1 MDTRQTDLYWFRL
14 DEEIHVEDVDKFSGR
29 NIHPDRVMTQWVLVL
44 MTSGER
50 SFRIYGEDHVAH
62 GGDFFCCLLMC
73 GIVEFNVITMRLF
86 CSFSGNRCSGSATCK
101 AGYRSYFASAIRSG
115 SLGVAL
121 L

>member
-62 GGDFFCCLLMC
+62 GGDFFLLPPYVRHC
-73 GIVEFNVITMRLF
+73 GIQCELRVSQLAAPHADRGTARLQ
-86 CSFSGNRCSGSATCK
+86 SI
-101 AGYRSYFASAIRSG
+101 YRK
-115 SLGVAL
+115 
-121 L
+121 